1 MAPKGRK
8 GAAVEK
14 PKAGEEERKEPLQA
28 VVSMRKPG
36 VSIPVLTF

>member
-8 GAAVEK
+8 GAAAEK

-28 VVSMRKPG
+28 VVSTCKPG